1 MLATPKN
8 ISYLWGF
15 GRFLGIVIVIQVVT
29 GVLLAF
35 YYVRGELAWASVI
48 DLTREVRGGWLLRV
62 VHGNTASFVFLVLF
76 AHFIRALVQGSFY
89 LSLPWLS
96 GWLIIVL
103 TIIAAFLG
111 YVLPWGQMSFWGAT
125 VIINLL
131 RVLPIGKTLVIW
143 LWGGFY
149 VSNFTCSFFYAVHYL
164 VPLIV
169 LILAGVHL
177 LLLHRT
183 GSSVPVRLPNNNALK
198 IKFLHL
204 FSYKD
209 IVNFMILW
217 GMWLLL
223 LRSPDWSADPVNF
236 LVSDLSNSPL
246 HIQPEWYFL
255 HLYAILRSI
264 PNKIGGL
271 FAFILA
277 LVLLVVFGFLSSLQK
292 IRYLNTYGFAI
303 WTFLRR
309 NALLIWLGI
318 QPVED
323 PYILIGQTMS
333 LVYFYFIG
341 YVLYKDSYAHSIII
355 WGPHIRIANSN
366 PSPPR
371 NIVYYST
378 SDFHS
383 LGFFLNS

>member
-1 MLATPKN
+1 MRYSVSIEHRLIKTYIGPVWVLATPKN

-15 GRFLGIVIVIQVVT
+15 GRFLGIVIVVQVMT
-29 GVLLAF
+29 GILLAF

-89 LSLPWLS
+89 LALPWLS

-103 TIIAAFLG
+103 TIMAAFLG
-111 YVLPWGQMSFWGAT
+111 YVLPWGQISFWGAT

-131 RVLPIGKTLVIW
+131 RVLPIGKTLIIW

-149 VSNFTCSFFYAVHYL
+149 VSNFTCRFFYAVHYL

-169 LILAGVHL
+169 LILVGAHL

-183 GSSVPVRLPNNNALK
+183 GSSVPARLSNSSALK
-198 IKFLHL
+198 IKFLQL

-209 IVNFMILW
+209 VVNLIILW
-217 GMWLLL
+217 ILWLLL
-223 LRSPDWSADPVNF
+223 LGAPDWSADPVNF

-264 PNKIGGL
+264 PNKVGGL
-271 FAFILA
+271 LAFVLA
-277 LVLLVVFGFLSSLQK
+277 LVLLVALRGITSLQK
-292 IRYLNTYGFAI
+292 ISYLNTYGFTV

-309 NALLIWLGI
+309 NALLIWLGM

-323 PYILIGQTMS
+323 PYILIGQTIS
-333 LVYFYFIG
+333 IIYFYFIG
-341 YVLYKDSYAHSIII
+341 YTLYKDLIMRSIIT
-355 WGPHIRIANSN
+355 WGLIRNC
-366 PSPPR
+366 R
-371 NIVYYST
+371 
-378 SDFHS
+378 
-383 LGFFLNS
+383 FFVFAL